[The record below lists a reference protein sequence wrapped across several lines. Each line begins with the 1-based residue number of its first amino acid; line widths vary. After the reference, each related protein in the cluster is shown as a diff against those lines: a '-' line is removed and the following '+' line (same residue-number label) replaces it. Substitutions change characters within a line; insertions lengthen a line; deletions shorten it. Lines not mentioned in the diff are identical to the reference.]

1 MREGDNKEVWDKEWS
16 KLTTESEIK
25 MWDFYGLRQWI
36 LKYAPRHGDV
46 LEAGCGLGRY
56 VFYLNKLNINCIG
69 LELSDTAIAKIQKFE
84 KENNLMQKFCRG
96 DVKSLPFKDES
107 LSGYISLG
115 VIEHFLEGPQKV
127 FEEAFRILRPGGIAI
142 ISTPSISF
150 SQVLLQ
156 TKKKVKR
163 AVKDSVK
170 KIIGYPIYKPDFFQ
184 YWYTPKK
191 LKSYLQNA
199 GFNVSIVK
207 GADLLYSFY
216 ELGYIPKSEDWFNR
230 TISKLENTFIAN
242 IGAQSITISYKAA
255 LKMYCFLCGNFN
267 VTEEEMKTVIP
278 ICNECLNKSYA
289 KYYMK
294 SSRPR
299 LKYTYLI
306 NPVFKL
312 NEIANCEY
320 CGREYK
326 FHRNFENYGFAK
338 DVCLTCLKSP
348 RINIELSNNYIQPI
362 WRQRGKL

>member
-1 MREGDNKEVWDKEWS
+1 MQEVNSKEVWDEEWS
-16 KLTTESEIK
+16 KLTVESEIK

-56 VFYLNKLNINCIG
+56 VLYLNKLNINCIG
-69 LELSDTAIAKIQKFE
+69 LELSHTAIAKIQKFE
-84 KENNLMQKFCRG
+84 RENNLMQKFCRG

-127 FEEAFRILRPGGIAI
+127 LEEAFRVLRSGGIAI

-156 TKKKVKR
+156 TKTKMKR
-163 AVKDSVK
+163 AFKNCVK
-170 KIIGYPIYKPDFFQ
+170 KIIRYPIYKSDFFQ

-191 LKSYLQNA
+191 LKCYLQNA
-199 GFNVSIVK
+199 GFKVSIVK

-216 ELGYIPKSEDWFNR
+216 ELGYVPKSENWFNR

-242 IGAQSITISYKAA
+242 IGAQAITISYKAA
-255 LKMYCFLCGNFN
+255 SKMYCFLCGNFN
-267 VTEEEMKTVIP
+267 VTEDEMETIIP
-278 ICNECLNKSYA
+278 ICNGCLNKSYA

-294 SSRPR
+294 SNRPR
-299 LKYTYLI
+299 LKYTYI
-306 NPVFKL
+306 VNPVFELYNRAK
-312 NEIANCEY
+312 CEY
-320 CGREYK
+320 CGEEYK

-338 DVCLTCLKSP
+338 NVCITCLKSP
-348 RINIELSNNYIQPI
+348 LINIELSNNYVQLI
-362 WRQRGKL
+362 WRLRGKL